1 MTNELLQLKAKAF
14 DLLAALQTLEIEL
27 QKVNKQIIELQQ
39 QENADGNNSNNRS

>member
-1 MTNELLQLKAKAF
+1 MTKELLQLKAKAF

-39 QENADGNNSNNRS
+39 QENADGNNSNDSN